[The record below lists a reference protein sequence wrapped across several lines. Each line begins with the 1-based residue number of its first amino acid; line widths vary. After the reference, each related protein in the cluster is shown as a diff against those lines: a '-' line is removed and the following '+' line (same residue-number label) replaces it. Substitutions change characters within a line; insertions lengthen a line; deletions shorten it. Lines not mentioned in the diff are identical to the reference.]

1 MTSTTTN
8 KKETVDFLWEWAE
21 SESNGEWRKLLIKKI
36 VSTESNLSQS
46 DRDQVFNYFL
56 QSINLYSGLPALT
69 TTKPNYVPTDKVI
82 ELETLSDITGV
93 NKLAKNQTLKFSK
106 NITIIYGENGTG
118 KTGYGRILKSLGFSY
133 DPNNTVYSNIYDT
146 AEEKSAIINFKS
158 NGASQIFNWTGDNKD
173 AELQNI
179 SVFNNNCVQIS
190 LSDRQLIVSPIGF
203 HLFNI
208 VSSELNELTRLLNE
222 KIASLPTTITWADT
236 LNLGT
241 PQQIF
246 VSSLSANSTE
256 QRLTELSS
264 ITPTQEQ
271 DLTDKQTELSELN
284 KALLETEIQNLNS
297 YLREIGAIVTK
308 IQTSQTNF
316 TSLKWQKLI
325 DLNKEISTLESQ
337 TKTGVKEIAER
348 NGIEFYET
356 PQFQSFIKAAEDYI
370 KIINKPEYPETEES
384 CIYCL
389 QPLGTEAKKLLLS
402 YRTLLNDKTHENLL
416 LLKQQKT
423 NLINQVL
430 KIETNLLFHQ
440 STFGIDENQKVI
452 QPKEILEYNTNLE
465 ALKTIFTTNKIVDGS
480 LFSFDY
486 DKYNK
491 FLTNK
496 EMAINNILQQK
507 KELLTNLAN
516 KETELKNIIN
526 ELNDRKFLSTKV
538 NEIKQ
543 IISNLKIIKALQ
555 SKSTSFSTT
564 AISRK
569 TTDAREQLVEQNF
582 NDLFQAELKLLKK
595 SDLKIELNFGTER
608 GSSKIRHRL
617 NSSYNLIDILS
628 EGEQKAIALA
638 EFLTELQ
645 LDNIKAPVIFDDPVN
660 SLDHRIIDEVGKRLI
675 ELSKQRQVI
684 IFTHSILLLHSL
696 IQQSKLATNRQA
708 NVDFKFHKVKNNFGI
723 TGILDE
729 VEEIN
734 SSGDYTKKLQAV
746 IDTKPS
752 PYQDEAKLAAEGY
765 GHLRSAIEIAVE
777 EDLLQNVVKR
787 YRKGVAFPSLL
798 RIEGSKI
805 DANKVKINDIYEK
818 CCVSID
824 GHSSPEEDHT
834 TPTIAELKVDYDEFK
849 KVRTIFKSK

>member
-1 MTSTTTN
+1 MASTTTN
-8 KKETVDFLWEWAE
+8 KKEIVDFLWEWAE
-21 SESNGEWRKLLIKKI
+21 SNGEWSKLLIDKI
-36 VSTESNLSQS
+36 VSTESNLIPTE
-46 DRDQVFNYFL
+46 RNQVFNYFL
-56 QSINLYSGLPALT
+56 QSINLQTGLPALT

-93 NKLAKNQTLKFSK
+93 NKLAKNQTIKFSK
-106 NITIIYGENGTG
+106 NITVIYGENGTG

-133 DPNNTVYSNIYDT
+133 DPNNTVHPNIYGAVEAKT
-146 AEEKSAIINFKS
+146 AIINFKS
-158 NGASQIFNWTGDNKD
+158 NGITQTFNWTGDNKNS
-173 AELQNI
+173 ELQNI

-208 VSSELNELTRLLNE
+208 VSSELNELTQLLNA
-222 KIASLPTTITWADT
+222 KIALHPTAISWADT

-246 VSSLSANSTE
+246 VSSLSATSTE
-256 QRLTELSS
+256 QKLLELSN

-271 DLTDKQTELSELN
+271 ELIDKQTELSQLN

-297 YLREIGAIVTK
+297 SFTELGSIITK
-308 IQTSQTNF
+308 IETAQTNF
-316 TSLKWQKLI
+316 TSLDWQKLI
-325 DLNKEISTLESQ
+325 DLNKSIATLESQ
-337 TKTGVKEIAER
+337 TKTGIKEIAES

-370 KIINKPEYPETEES
+370 KVINKPEYPNEGES

-389 QPLGTEAKKLLLS
+389 QPLENEAKTLLLS
-402 YRTLLNDKTHENLL
+402 YRTLLNDKTQENLSS
-416 LLKQQKT
+416 LKQQKT

-440 STFGIDENQKVI
+440 STFGIDENQKAI
-452 QPKEILEYNTNLE
+452 QPTEILEYNTTLE
-465 ALKTIFTTNKIVDGS
+465 TLKSTFTTDKVVEGS
-480 LFSFDY
+480 LFNFDY
-486 DKYNK
+486 VKYIK
-491 FLTNK
+491 FLTDK
-496 EMAINNILQQK
+496 KAVINTVLEQK
-507 KELLTNLAN
+507 KLLLSNLAT
-516 KETELKNIIN
+516 KETELKNKIS
-526 ELNDRKFLSTKV
+526 ELKDRKFLSTKV
-538 NEIKQ
+538 TEIKG
-543 IISNLKIIKALQ
+543 IISNLKIVKTLQ
-555 SKSTSFSTT
+555 SKSNSFSTN

-569 TTDAREQLVEQNF
+569 TTDAREHLVEQNF
-582 NDLFQAELKLLKK
+582 NDLFQAELKLFKK
-595 SDLKIELNFGTER
+595 SDLQIELNFGTDK
-608 GSSKIRHRL
+608 GKSKIWHRL
-617 NSSYNLIDILS
+617 NSNYTLADILS
-628 EGEQKAIALA
+628 EGEQKAISLA

-660 SLDHRIIDEVGKRLI
+660 SLDHKIIDEVGKRFI

-696 IQQSKLATNRQA
+696 IQQSELDTNKQA
-708 NVDFKFHKVKNNFGI
+708 NVEFQFHKVKNNFGI

-729 VEEIN
+729 VEEVN
-734 SSGDYTKKLQAV
+734 SLSYYTKKLQAV

-752 PYQDEAKLAAEGY
+752 PDQDEAKLAAEGY

-777 EDLLQNVVKR
+777 DDLLKKTVKR
-787 YRKGVAFPSLL
+787 YKKGVAFPSLL
-798 RIEGSKI
+798 RIEGNKI
-805 DANKVKINDIYEK
+805 DTNKGKVNDIYEK

-824 GHSSPEEDHT
+824 GHSSPEEIHT

-849 KVRTIFKSK
+849 KIRREFLPK